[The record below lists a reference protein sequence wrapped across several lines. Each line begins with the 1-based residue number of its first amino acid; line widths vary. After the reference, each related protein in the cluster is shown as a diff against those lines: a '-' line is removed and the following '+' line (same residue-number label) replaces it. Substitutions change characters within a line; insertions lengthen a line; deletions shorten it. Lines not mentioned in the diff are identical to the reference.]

1 MACSLQLVQTFGA
14 WPVVSSYNEACM
26 KAMKDGS
33 CAMTATAAFS
43 AVAEKTGFKT
53 KDVKAVVT
61 AYMEVAATEIKK
73 NGKFKFGGCLN
84 LKLKKKPA
92 TAARKG
98 VNPFTKEPCVFKA
111 KPASKTVRAY
121 AMKKLKEMVN

>member
-1 MACSLQLVQTFGA
+1 MAPA
-14 WPVVSSYNEACM
+14 M
-26 KAMKDGS
+26 KAMKAMKAGS
-33 CAMTATAAFS
+33 GAMTATAAFS
-43 AVAEKTGFKT
+43 AVADKAGLKS

-84 LKLKKKPA
+84 LKLKKKSA

-111 KPASKTVRAY
+111 KPASKTVKAY